1 LIRCRSTT
9 DRPRDALGCSRAF
22 RLREA
27 RIRFLTRLLFAAYF
41 IEAGLLLIVAP
52 WTLWWWRNAFAEAWP
67 WVGTF
72 MALRAVRVAVSVAG
86 LTVVLAGMAE
96 ARQLF
101 GGRWRSTGSP
111 SAGS

>member
-1 LIRCRSTT
+1 
-9 DRPRDALGCSRAF
+9 
-22 RLREA
+22 
-27 RIRFLTRLLFAAYF
+27 LLFAAYF

-52 WTLWWWRNAFAEAWP
+52 WTFWWWRNAFALVWP
-67 WVGTF
+67 WVGTV

-86 LTVVLAGMAE
+86 VTIALAGMVE

-111 SAGS
+111 SAGA

>member
-1 LIRCRSTT
+1 
-9 DRPRDALGCSRAF
+9 
-22 RLREA
+22 
-27 RIRFLTRLLFAAYF
+27 
-41 IEAGLLLIVAP
+41 
-52 WTLWWWRNAFAEAWP
+52 
-67 WVGTF
+67 
-72 MALRAVRVAVSVAG
+72 VSVAG